1 MKTSLQKVVNF
12 NAPNLRMS
20 LKSANFS
27 SKEVVCSL
35 LIAHQRTYK
44 F

>member
-1 MKTSLQKVVNF
+1 METSLQKVVNF
-12 NAPNLRMS
+12 NAPYLNESEVGEFRTEG
-20 LKSANFS
+20 SA
-27 SKEVVCSL
+27 SL